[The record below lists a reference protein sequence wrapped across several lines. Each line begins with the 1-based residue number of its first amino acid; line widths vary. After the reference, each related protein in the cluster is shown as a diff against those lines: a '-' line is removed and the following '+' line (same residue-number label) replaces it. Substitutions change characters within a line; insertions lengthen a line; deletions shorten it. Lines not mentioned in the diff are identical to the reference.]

1 MDRWD
6 YRGGRI
12 VPGAVRRVGWRGGSW
27 YRIGK
32 GLFVLILLGLPF
44 FISSGCG
51 VILPVLG
58 SQATPTLL
66 APAYLPTA
74 GPTATATATAVSLP
88 PTSTRIPSP
97 TPLAA
102 WPTATATLTPT
113 ITPTPDPYASWTVAN
128 LAARTYGGGELQ
140 IVEAMRGTAAFDR
153 YLIVYPSDGLSIY
166 GFMNVPKGSGP
177 FPVALVLHGYVETA
191 GYDVQTYTTQYADRL
206 AEAGYL
212 AIHPNYRNYPPS
224 DEGPNEFRVGYAID
238 VLNLVSLVQ
247 QQAGWP
253 GALQTADGRRLYLFG
268 HSMGGGIGL
277 RVLTISPA
285 IRAAVLY
292 GSMSGDEYKNFERI
306 VDWSN
311 GREGI
316 QELQT
321 PLGDLVRIS
330 PIYHLDQVSAAVSI
344 HHGTADATVPYEW
357 SADLCQ
363 RLQEL
368 GKVVECYSYNGQP
381 HNFTPSG
388 VALLME
394 RTVAF
399 FNQH

>member
-1 MDRWD
+1 
-6 YRGGRI
+6 
-12 VPGAVRRVGWRGGSW
+12 
-27 YRIGK
+27 
-32 GLFVLILLGLPF
+32 LGLLLLSLPAVF
-44 FISSGCG
+44 MSGCG

-66 APAYLPTA
+66 APAYVPTA
-74 GPTATATATAVSLP
+74 GPTPMVTATAVWLP
-88 PTSTRIPSP
+88 ATSTRLPSP
-97 TPLAA
+97 TPIPAL
-102 WPTATATLTPT
+102 PTATATLPPT
-113 ITPTPDPYASWTVAN
+113 ITPTPDPYGGWTIAN
-128 LAARTYGGGELQ
+128 LSARSYGGGKLEV
-140 IVEAMRGTAAFDR
+140 VETMEGTAAFSR
-153 YLIVYPSDGLSIY
+153 YLIVYPSDGLLVY
-166 GFMNVPKGSGP
+166 GFMNVPVGSGP

-212 AIHPNYRNYPPS
+212 TIHPNYRNYPPS
-224 DEGPNEFRVGYAID
+224 DEGPNAFRVGYAID

-253 GALQTADGRRLYLFG
+253 GTLQTADGRQLYLFG

-292 GSMSGDEYKNFERI
+292 GSMSGDEYKNFEQI
-306 VDWSN
+306 VNWSD
-311 GREGI
+311 GQEGLD
-316 QELQT
+316 ELQT

-330 PIYHLDQVSAAVSI
+330 PIYHLERVTAAVSI
-344 HHGTADATVPYEW
+344 HHGTADDTVPPEW
-357 SADLCQ
+357 SADLCW

-368 GKVVECYSYNGQP
+368 GKVVECYSYTGQP

-399 FNQH
+399 FSQH